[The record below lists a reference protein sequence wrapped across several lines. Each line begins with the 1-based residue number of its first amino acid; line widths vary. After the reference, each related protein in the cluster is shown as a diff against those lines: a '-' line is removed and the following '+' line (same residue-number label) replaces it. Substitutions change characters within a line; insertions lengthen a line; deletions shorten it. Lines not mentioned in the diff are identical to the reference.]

1 MHARAVT
8 LPELILIA
16 GTRVAFGAGV
26 GLLVGHCL
34 TPQARRAVGWTLV
47 IVGAATTVPL
57 VADLLCRPGIEPS
70 A

>member
-26 GLLVGHCL
+26 GLLVAGCL
-34 TPQARRAVGWTLV
+34 THEARRAAGWALV
-47 IVGAATTVPL
+47 AVGALTTVPL
-57 VADLLCRPGIEPS
+57 VANLLCKPKFET
-70 A
+70 